1 VMVLSSVLVLSRS
14 RPRRMVY
21 TVAFAS
27 AVNLILN
34 VVLIP
39 PYEDVG
45 AALAMLGSLGVYA
58 GIALWLAV
66 LETGRV
72 NWLSMVGPPFAAAA
86 VMAVPL
92 LLLSGVWPIALVV
105 GTMVY
110 VAAYAAIERIVEPDD
125 LQFVVDLVKRRLPAR
140 SRATEAV

>member
-1 VMVLSSVLVLSRS
+1 MVS
-14 RPRRMVY
+14 
-21 TVAFAS
+21 
-27 AVNLILN
+27 
-34 VVLIP
+34 
-39 PYEDVG
+39 
-45 AALAMLGSLGVYA
+45 
-58 GIALWLAV
+58 
-66 LETGRV
+66 
-72 NWLSMVGPPFAAAA
+72 PPFAAAA